1 MEKWEG
7 FGLQD
12 PADIHSSAHLLFCT
26 STPQKKISI
35 PKKSTEGKK
44 IHIDST
50 NLKRLENIL
59 FCSCQ

>member
-26 STPQKKISI
+26 STPQKSQSQKTQMKG
-35 PKKSTEGKK
+35 KKS
-44 IHIDST
+44 
-50 NLKRLENIL
+50 IL
-59 FCSCQ
+59 TAPI

>member
-26 STPQKKISI
+26 STPQKISI
-35 PKKSTEGKK
+35 PKNSNEGEK

-50 NLKRLENIL
+50 NLKRLEGRG
-59 FCSCQ
+59 